1 VRLSSPRMRRTYAK
15 VLVTWALVLTMLY
28 AFQEYFS

>member
-1 VRLSSPRMRRTYAK
+1 MRRTYAK
-15 VLVTWALVLTMLY
+15 VLHTWALVLTMLY

>member
-1 VRLSSPRMRRTYAK
+1 MRRTYAK